1 MSHAV
6 GSRHKV
12 ASNGIDILTFS
23 IPYVLL
29 PYIIHFNITATQTH
43 KTLLVTPKEMSP
55 VNFEHFP
62 DSDMRIIGLGWI
74 DINSIGFTTHWLN
87 MVLIKVLFCYNSSG
101 GAKVVRGRGICR
113 NRDDYP
119 ASPAP
124 PTPAVDCGKDWNT
137 LPYVQLFQIWVI
149 LS

>member
-29 PYIIHFNITATQTH
+29 PSIMHFNITVTQTH

-55 VNFEHFP
+55 VDFEHFP
-62 DSDMRIIGLGWI
+62 DSDMRIIGWI
-74 DINSIGFTTHWLN
+74 DINSIGFTTYWLN
-87 MVLIKVLFCYNSSG
+87 MVLIKVYHSVTIAVAAPRWYGGGEFAPIVMITPPVPHPHPSS
-101 GAKVVRGRGICR
+101 R
-113 NRDDYP
+113 
-119 ASPAP
+119 
-124 PTPAVDCGKDWNT
+124 
-137 LPYVQLFQIWVI
+137 LQ
-149 LS
+149 